1 MATAMHEQSH
11 VEYATW
17 IEGGIFI
24 CPLPL
29 WTGTVRL
36 FLPAKMIPS
45 EHFLFPYRN
54 VEGSTPL
61 HNPLTNLYIS
71 IQQIC
76 RVPSRE
82 ATDHAV

>member
-45 EHFLFPYRN
+45 EHFCSRIEMLRGPHHFIIH
-54 VEGSTPL
+54 L
-61 HNPLTNLYIS
+61 QIYI
-71 IQQIC
+71 
-76 RVPSRE
+76 
-82 ATDHAV
+82 